1 MGAVETLLERW
12 PLLVVLLAALYLV
25 FSVAGFAVAV
35 RKGRSFNLFKLWELG
50 PESRSEHAGP
60 GAVEALE
67 RRLREVSGDLKRRN
81 QLLSYL
87 GSGLSSVTD
96 AMICRRPLVPVIQDV
111 IQGVIAII
119 PQILSPKARD
129 FGFYRAVL
137 LVPHPD
143 DPAHLVGGVHYTG
156 FAHRDVA
163 RLRLPIDESSAG
175 EAYEGAPG
183 TRIYVPDTSDPA
195 VRFWRDP
202 EGSRE
207 YRTSFSVCLRDGE
220 GGRVVLSADASP
232 VDGLSRDDQDAI
244 AVIAEFIECVMAVGR
259 VVPEAAETTGG
270 IR

>member
-1 MGAVETLLERW
+1 MGAVESLLDRW
-12 PLLVVLLAALYLV
+12 PLLIVLLVALYLV

-35 RKGRSFNLFKLWELG
+35 RKGRSFSLFRLWELG
-50 PESRSEHAGP
+50 PEPQGEYA
-60 GAVEALE
+60 ALEAAEALG

-96 AMICRRPLVPVIQDV
+96 AMSGHRPLTPVIQDV

-119 PQILSPKARD
+119 PQILSAKARD

-143 DPAHLVGGVHYTG
+143 DPAYLIGGAYYTG
-156 FAHRDVA
+156 FAHRDVL
-163 RLRLPIDESSAG
+163 RLRLPIAESSAG
-175 EAYEGAPG
+175 EAYEGPPG
-183 TRIYVPDTSDPA
+183 TRAYVPDTTDPTA
-195 VRFWRDP
+195 RFWRDP

-220 GGRVVLSADASP
+220 GGRVVLSTDAGP
-232 VDGLSRDDQDAI
+232 ADGLSHDDQDAI
-244 AVIAEFIECVMAVGR
+244 AVIAEFIECVMAIGR
-259 VVPEAAETTGG
+259 VVPEAAETIGG
-270 IR
+270 IA